1 MENYKKFYNLGFNE
15 NIQKNLSVIQ
25 FKKKMLSKDVRNS
38 AFNFISSETDY
49 NDTKYSRFFIMS
61 FMIRFYSKN
70 ILIKDIFTPIYFLA
84 KSVIISYFRLNEDY
98 NMNIDT
104 FRYYFKKYVE
114 HFEEWKKKEKKIM
127 SNQLLMQYFDIKN
140 TLEQTNEELYKT
152 VLNEQKN
159 KIEKYIKIE
168 KCGYKIEKL
177 QKEHKEVKDILIKLN
192 QENKTGFEYHGTIIE
207 IVGKKAFWDNF
218 IKLLKDNNTEKSN
231 IIIYDVISNFVIKL
245 KKLVP
250 NRIDLH
256 KYYDEYYDIKYIKQ
270 LIDNNI
276 FDYKAMNK
284 LIMFSMKELQKLDSA
299 YGSKQIQKWLDDFDI
314 ISLCYFD
321 IHEVLP
327 YALRDINN
335 KIESIEYITNIIK
348 NNIETN
354 VV

>member
-256 KYYDEYYDIKYIKQ
+256 KYYDE
-270 LIDNNI
+270 
-276 FDYKAMNK
+276 
-284 LIMFSMKELQKLDSA
+284 
-299 YGSKQIQKWLDDFDI
+299 
-314 ISLCYFD
+314 
-321 IHEVLP
+321 
-327 YALRDINN
+327 
-335 KIESIEYITNIIK
+335 
-348 NNIETN
+348 
-354 VV
+354 